1 MKIKHILFLLLFTT
15 SLFAQN
21 SDAIYDI
28 IAKETCSCIT
38 NKKLDLQNDNYEKIQ
53 LEFGFCII
61 NSYSNHKND
70 FDQPTDLDFSDGELM
85 EKFGED
91 IAIKMVNHCPDF
103 IIALGS
109 RVEDTEEVVEEPNLF
124 VEAVF
129 IESKKNDF
137 QTITIKENNGR
148 IHTLIVLTFFEDVNL
163 ITENLIKKNDKIT
176 VEYFE
181 QEFYDPKV
189 NDFRYYKVIQGIKKQ

>member
-1 MKIKHILFLLLFTT
+1 
-15 SLFAQN
+15 
-21 SDAIYDI
+21 
-28 IAKETCSCIT
+28 
-38 NKKLDLQNDNYEKIQ
+38 
-53 LEFGFCII
+53 
-61 NSYSNHKND
+61 
-70 FDQPTDLDFSDGELM
+70 M

-109 RVEDTEEVVEEPNLF
+109 RVEDTEEVEEEPNLF

-163 ITENLIKKNDKIT
+163 ITENLIKKNEKVI